1 MMPDHRAVGLRRPRV
16 CIVGSG
22 MHFISGPSYYTYFLS
37 QAFAETSDV
46 SVILMRALVPRFLY
60 PGRSRVGA
68 PISPLSTR
76 GFAPTF
82 DGIDWTLVPSL
93 PRALRFFRQHRPDV
107 LVLEW
112 WSASCL
118 PAYLALSKA
127 ARYAG
132 IPVVL
137 ELHEDLHAS
146 EAKIPLAGP
155 LAARGLRHLVVTA
168 DAHVVHSPSDFDTL
182 VERYAVDPGRVLT
195 VHHGPFNMAGHVAV
209 RERGADDPNTILF
222 FGTVRPYK
230 GLEVLVEAFDR
241 LCEQQPGRWR
251 LIVVGEPW
259 EGWRLPFDK
268 VAASPNRTAIE
279 TVARYVRDEEIP
291 EYFSRALVLR
301 DRGRRARVRG
311 LGVQGG
317 RAGAAGGPRRAD
329 AGHPRRP
336 AALPLAVRGSPLVEH
351 HARGVRGAVRQVAPG
366 LTDGT
371 HATGLTRRRA
381 VSRIHGLR
389 RDRRTLAVS
398 WHR

>member
-209 RERGADDPNTILF
+209 RERSADDPNTILF

-291 EYFSRALVLR
+291 EYFSRADVVALPYLESSASGPLHLTMAAGLPVVVTAV
-301 DRGRRARVRG
+301 GG
-311 LGVQGG
+311 LGYAVSEYK
-317 RAGAAGGPRRAD
+317 GAVLVPPAD
-329 AGHPRRP
+329 P
-336 AALPLAVRGSPLVEH
+336 AALMQGILDAQPLFRSRFEDPH
-351 HARGVRGAVRQVAPG
+351 SWS
-366 LTDGT
+366 T
-371 HATGLTRRRA
+371 TREA
-381 VSRIHGLR
+381 FEELFVKLLQ
-389 RDRRTLAVS
+389 D
-398 WHR
+398 